1 MYIGLD
7 LSRSPQRYAK
17 LLRATGRREASPLP
31 ALMAWALAGDAPP
44 GLSRVQRWAGP
55 GGGRGCH
62 DARAP
67 ASSVWVNGPK
77 LDPARDPFS
86 PPAGVYP

>member
-7 LSRSPQRYAK
+7 HSRSPQRYAK
-17 LLRATGRREASPLP
+17 LLRATGRWDASPLP
-31 ALMAWALAGDAPP
+31 ALKAWALPGHGPP
-44 GLSRVQRWAGP
+44 GLSHVQRWAGP
-55 GGGRGCH
+55 GGGRGRH

-77 LDPARDPFS
+77 LDPARGPFS